1 MSLSPGMIGALIGAV
16 LGIVSYITL
25 RVVATR
31 VEGLKDAKDPTTAAK
46 ALRIAAVIDLIIF
59 PVVGF
64 VVGPMV
70 VR

>member
-1 MSLSPGMIGALIGAV
+1 MNLSPGMIGALVGAV
-16 LGIVSYITL
+16 LGIISYITL
-25 RVVATR
+25 RSIAAR